1 MFRSPLGRKLSRS
14 ARSARRAILV
24 AGLFA
29 VVAGLPYVNAG
40 AWQQD
45 EQARPRANSQTPA
58 KGQANIVE
66 GAQFVPGQVLVRFRT
81 DTAAKTAE
89 SLSLP

>member
-1 MFRSPLGRKLSRS
+1 MLHSSLGRKLAGR
-14 ARSARRAILV
+14 ALATRRIALFI
-24 AGLFA
+24 GLFA